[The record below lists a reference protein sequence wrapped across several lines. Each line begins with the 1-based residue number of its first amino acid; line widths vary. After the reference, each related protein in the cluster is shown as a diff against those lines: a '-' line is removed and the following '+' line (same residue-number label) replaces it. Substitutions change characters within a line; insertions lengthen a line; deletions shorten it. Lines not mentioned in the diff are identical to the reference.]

1 MKRQRLSTQ
10 HKQHGFGALEVMVAL
25 MVITVATAGA
35 VPIITRYFDRQTNLV
50 VSGQMKIISD
60 AANRYIKD
68 NYAAVAAAA
77 TPTVPAWIKIEYLVS
92 AGYLPIGFSE
102 TNAYDQTYKILALKP
117 VANKLQTLIL
127 TEGGE
132 AIKELYLIEIAQQI
146 GAKGGYVPMYD
157 TSIAVGSLGVW
168 KTELAPYGVSPGAGH
183 LTTALFFEDGALVND
198 YLYRNAV
205 PGQPHLNKMNTAIDM
220 GKNDLQDAGTLEAQ
234 TVNVSGNTNTE
245 GETYTGGWF
254 RSKGDTGWYNEK
266 HGGGWYM
273 ADPGWVRSYDDKNVS
288 TGGEM
293 KAGKLTSMGRTEVGE
308 YLQLD
313 GVATEG
319 GGCSPNGLVARNTVG
334 LILSCQ
340 TGVWTKSGD
349 SAYGVGTGFMTKAG
363 DPRGYPNRITGTT
376 SCPPG
381 LVPNLIGGVV
391 ISGCQPCL
399 TYSCSKP

>member
-1 MKRQRLSTQ
+1 MKSQRLSTKN
-10 HKQHGFGALEVMVAL
+10 KQQGFGALEVIVAL
-25 MVITVATAGA
+25 IIISLATAGA
-35 VPIITRYFDRQTNLV
+35 VPIYTRYLDRQTNLV
-50 VSGQMKIISD
+50 VSGQMRLVAD

-68 NYAAVAAAA
+68 NYAIVASVA
-77 TPTVPAWIKIEYLVS
+77 TPAVPAWIRIENLV
-92 AGYLPIGFSE
+92 ATGYLPVGFSE
-102 TNAYDQTYKILALKP
+102 KNAYGQDYKILALKTAP
-117 VANKLQTLIL
+117 NKLQTLIL

-132 AIKELYLIEIAQQI
+132 QIKELYLIEIAQHI
-146 GAKGGYVPMYD
+146 GAKGGYVPLND
-157 TSIAVGSLGVW
+157 TSIAIGSMGVW
-168 KTELAPYGVSPGAGH
+168 QTPLAPYGVSPGAGH
-183 LTTALFFEDGALVND
+183 LATALFFEDGALVND

-220 GKNDLQDAGTLEAQ
+220 GKNDLKDAATVEAQ
-234 TVNVSGNTNTE
+234 TLTVSGDTTTT

-273 ADPGWVRSYDDKNVS
+273 NDPGWVRAYADKGIT

-293 KAGKLTSMGRTEVGE
+293 KAGKLTSDGRTEVGE

-313 GVATEG
+313 GIATEG
-319 GGCSPNGLVARNTVG
+319 GGCSPNGLVARNPAG
-334 LILSCQ
+334 LLLSCQ
-340 TGVWTKSGD
+340 SGVWTKSGD

-363 DPRGYPNRITGTT
+363 YPGYPNRITGGY

-381 LVPNLIGGVV
+381 LVANLIGGVV

-399 TYSCSKP
+399 SYSCSKP